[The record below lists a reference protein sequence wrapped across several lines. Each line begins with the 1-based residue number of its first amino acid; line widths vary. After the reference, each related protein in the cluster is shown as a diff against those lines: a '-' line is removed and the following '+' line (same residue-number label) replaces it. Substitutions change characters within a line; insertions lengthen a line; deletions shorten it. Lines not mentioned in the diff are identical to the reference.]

1 MHELINRYIAE
12 TVRHLKPAERM
23 EVEKE
28 LTANILDML
37 PEDPSDEAVEQTL
50 LSMGSPSSLAAK
62 YRGREQ
68 YLIGPATY
76 DTYIMVLKIVALVV
90 SLVTLVFTV
99 LSFFFSPS
107 GLSIFEMIAKALASI
122 FSAASGAFLWVTITF
137 AILERCQV
145 KTDLKDWNLTELH
158 NLEEV
163 PTREI
168 KKRDSI
174 ADLVGLSLFF
184 LFLGF
189 MYMKGDLLAIYTQ
202 DREPIPL
209 FVADLLRPYLIG
221 WMLTTAIA
229 FFVAMFKMARARW
242 TKTVLGFSAASDLL
256 GVFYFIF
263 VATRWNIYNNTA
275 LLYFNLSLEWW
286 QIIIKA
292 ACVVLLLLT
301 LVSIGEDTY
310 TTLRRNEPAG
320 SGKAPAL

>member
-1 MHELINRYIAE
+1 
-12 TVRHLKPAERM
+12 
-23 EVEKE
+23 
-28 LTANILDML
+28 
-37 PEDPSDEAVEQTL
+37 
-50 LSMGSPSSLAAK
+50 
-62 YRGREQ
+62 
-68 YLIGPATY
+68 
-76 DTYIMVLKIVALVV
+76 
-90 SLVTLVFTV
+90 
-99 LSFFFSPS
+99 
-107 GLSIFEMIAKALASI
+107 MIAKALASI
-122 FSAASGAFLWVTITF
+122 FSAASSAFLWVTITF
-137 AILERCQV
+137 AILARYQV
-145 KTDLKDWNLTELH
+145 KSDAKDWNLSELR

-189 MYMKGDLLAIYTQ
+189 MYRRGNLLAIYTQ

-209 FVADLLRPYLIG
+209 FVADLLRPYLVG

-292 ACVVLLLLT
+292 ACAVLLLLT
-301 LVSIGEDTY
+301 LISIGEDTY
-310 TTLRRNEPAG
+310 TTLRRTEPSG
-320 SGKAPAL
+320 SGKVPAL

>member
-1 MHELINRYIAE
+1 
-12 TVRHLKPAERM
+12 M

-28 LTANILDML
+28 LKANIQDML
-37 PEDPSDEAVEQTL
+37 SDNPPSEEEVEQTL

-62 YRGREQ
+62 YRGSEQ

-90 SLVTLVFTV
+90 SLVTLVFTT
-99 LSFFFSPS
+99 LSFFFSPPS

-122 FSAASGAFLWVTITF
+122 FSAASSAFLWVTITF
-137 AILERCQV
+137 AILERYQV
-145 KTDLKDWNLTELH
+145 KTDLKEWNLTELH
-158 NLEEV
+158 NLEKIA
-163 PTREI
+163 TREI
-168 KKRDSI
+168 KKKDSI
-174 ADLVGLSLFF
+174 ADLVGLSIFF

-189 MYMKGDLLAIYTQ
+189 MYMRGDLLAIYTQ
-202 DREPIPL
+202 DRESIPL
-209 FVADLLRPYLIG
+209 FVGEALRPYIIG
-221 WMLTTAIA
+221 WMLTTTIA
-229 FFVAMFKMARARW
+229 FFVAMLKMVQGRW
-242 TKTVLGFSAASDLL
+242 TKPLLGFSAASDLL

-301 LVSIGEDTY
+301 LISIGEDTY
-310 TTLRRNEPAG
+310 TTLRRSEPAE
-320 SGKAPAL
+320 SGKAPVQ

>member
-1 MHELINRYIAE
+1 
-12 TVRHLKPAERM
+12 M

-28 LTANILDML
+28 LKANIQDML
-37 PEDPSDEAVEQTL
+37 SDNPSEEEVEQTL

-62 YRGREQ
+62 YRGSEQ

-90 SLVTLVFTV
+90 SLVTLVFTT

-122 FSAASGAFLWVTITF
+122 FSAASSAFLWVTITF
-137 AILERCQV
+137 AILERYQV
-145 KTDLKDWNLTELH
+145 KTDLKEWNLTELH
-158 NLEEV
+158 NLEKIA
-163 PTREI
+163 TREI
-168 KKRDSI
+168 KKKDSI
-174 ADLVGLSLFF
+174 ADLVGLSIFF

-189 MYMKGDLLAIYTQ
+189 MYMRGDLLAIYTQ
-202 DREPIPL
+202 DRESIPL
-209 FVADLLRPYLIG
+209 FVGEALRPYIIG
-221 WMLTTAIA
+221 WMLTTTIA
-229 FFVAMFKMARARW
+229 FFVAMLKMVQGRW
-242 TKTVLGFSAASDLL
+242 TKPLLGFSAASDLL

-301 LVSIGEDTY
+301 LISIGEDTY
-310 TTLRRNEPAG
+310 TTLRRSEPAE
-320 SGKAPAL
+320 SGKAPVQ